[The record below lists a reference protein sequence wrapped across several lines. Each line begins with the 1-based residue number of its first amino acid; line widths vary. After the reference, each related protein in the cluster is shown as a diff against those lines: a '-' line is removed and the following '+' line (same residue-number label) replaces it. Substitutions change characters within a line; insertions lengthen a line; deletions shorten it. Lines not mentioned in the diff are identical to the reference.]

1 MSFQYKLI
9 VNDIKPNSQIQGTLW
24 LHKTSGVLFIAIDD
38 YRQMASSETTLS
50 SLADDELWMDT
61 IESASAP
68 LSPAIGQI
76 WIQSSTTVWVYLDKW
91 IPICGVV

>member
-1 MSFQYKLI
+1 LSFQYKLI